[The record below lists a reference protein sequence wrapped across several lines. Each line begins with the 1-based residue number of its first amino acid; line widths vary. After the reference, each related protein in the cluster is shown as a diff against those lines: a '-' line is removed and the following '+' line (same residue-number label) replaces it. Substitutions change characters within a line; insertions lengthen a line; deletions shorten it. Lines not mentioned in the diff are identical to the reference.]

1 MKKIICSAL
10 VAFVAIVMMGCD
22 KKSAKPDSKSDS
34 TSAKSNSASAKPDP
48 APAPAVPSYS
58 ECMTRLSHC
67 DKGCPLA
74 IDIVKSIVERRQ
86 SKKSSYEDNIPDN
99 TADVLLDVGALTGAM
114 DASMIEKIEKHP
126 RSSPLAREISSAVVM
141 HILGR
146 SQQIAPIAQDV
157 LDVIDDCKIFT
168 R

>member
-1 MKKIICSAL
+1 MKKIICSVL

-22 KKSAKPDSKSDS
+22 KKSAKSDS
-34 TSAKSNSASAKPDP
+34 TSAKPDS

-58 ECMTRLSHC
+58 ECMTRLSQC
-67 DKGCPLA
+67 RKGSPLA
-74 IDIVKSIVERRQ
+74 RNIANSIVERRQ
-86 SKKSSYEDNIPDN
+86 SKKSSYKDNIPEN

-126 RSSPLAREISSAVVM
+126 HSSELARNISSAIVKHV
-141 HILGR
+141 LGR
-146 SQQIAPIAQDV
+146 PQQVAPIAQDV